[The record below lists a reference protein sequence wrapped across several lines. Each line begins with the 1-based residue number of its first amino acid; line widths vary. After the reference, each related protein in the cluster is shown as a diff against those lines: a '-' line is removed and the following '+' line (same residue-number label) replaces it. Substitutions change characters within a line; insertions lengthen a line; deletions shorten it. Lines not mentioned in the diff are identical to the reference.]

1 MTSATKLKDMKWRKV
16 SAPKP
21 WNPKEN
27 GSELVGYYAGRSK
40 RDGIHGQYEV
50 LTVVVPY
57 KGMFLVS
64 GTILIQLADAAM
76 LSRGDAVRIV
86 FVERKQLDD
95 ERTMKMF
102 ELYVGESEAL
112 SEADKLAVANDSP
125 WHD

>member
-1 MTSATKLKDMKWRKV
+1 MSASDKLKNVKWRKV

-21 WNPKEN
+21 WNPKE
-27 GSELVGYYAGRSK
+27 GGAELIGYYTGRSK

-50 LTVVVPY
+50 LTVAVPY
-57 KGMFLVS
+57 KGVFLVS

-95 ERTMKMF
+95 ERQMKMF
-102 ELYVGESEAL
+102 ELYVGETDALADSEL
-112 SEADKLAVANDSP
+112 TEATAPS
-125 WHD
+125 

>member
-1 MTSATKLKDMKWRKV
+1 MSNNAAKLKDMKWRKV

-27 GSELVGYYAGRSK
+27 GSELIGYYTGRSK

-50 LTVVVPY
+50 LTVAVPY
-57 KGMFLVS
+57 KGVFLVS

-86 FVERKQLDD
+86 FVERKQLDED
-95 ERTMKMF
+95 RTMKMF
-102 ELYVGESEAL
+102 ELYVGESDALAETELAEAAPP
-112 SEADKLAVANDSP
+112 S
-125 WHD
+125 